1 MTIST
6 VSGREMLAS
15 IPAAMTSGAAAP
27 LSATPEV
34 TVDDPIYDAIKR
46 HGQATQALS
55 DGARAARRT
64 SLAAVA
70 RGR

>member
-6 VSGREMLAS
+6 VSRRRMLAS
-15 IPAAMTSGAAAP
+15 IPAAMTSGAAVA

-34 TVDDPIYDAIKR
+34 TVDDPVIRR
-46 HGQATQALS
+46 HRAARQVTQAPS
-55 DGARAARRT
+55 GCARAARRT
-64 SLAAVA
+64 VA

>member
-6 VSGREMLAS
+6 VSRREMLAS
-15 IPAAMTSGAAAP
+15 IAMTSGAAAP

-34 TVDDPIYDAIKR
+34 AVDDPIYDAIRR
-46 HGQATQALS
+46 HRRATQALS

-64 SLAAVA
+64 SSAAVA

>member
-6 VSGREMLAS
+6 VLRREMLAS
-15 IPAAMTSGAAAP
+15 IAAAMTSGAAAL

-34 TVDDPIYDAIKR
+34 TVEDPIYDAIRR
-46 HGQATQALS
+46 HRQATQALS

-64 SLAAVA
+64 SSAAVA